1 MSLIICIIGCI
12 LYLAASFD
20 DRKLGSIVEE
30 IARLM
35 FAMGLLA
42 YLLGR

>member
-1 MSLIICIIGCI
+1 MSLTICIIGCI

-30 IARLM
+30 LGRLM
-35 FAMGLLA
+35 FAVGLLA
-42 YLLGR
+42 YLLGK